1 MNAAK
6 IQLFRDIIAESLRIF
21 NIRNVSVSQRTIR
34 ILMLLSGYAPV
45 AAKVN
50 IITMAVNTLASG
62 EFPRRPTLEMKL
74 FF

>member
-1 MNAAK
+1 
-6 IQLFRDIIAESLRIF
+6 
-21 NIRNVSVSQRTIR
+21 
-34 ILMLLSGYAPV
+34 MLLSGYAPV